1 MHGPPAPQRAYS
13 EPVTKEAPDPLFDE
27 PSPGQPGDWALSLSI
42 PADAG
47 HRDEL
52 RQHRPGKPASEE
64 ALDPHWASFFEHIG
78 ADGFADL
85 NRRADN
91 LQRQVRDN
99 GVTYNVYADAATGQ
113 QRPWALDLFP
123 TIVSPQDWAHIET
136 GVLQRARLLNAMMA
150 DLYGPGELLKRAML
164 PAALVQGHPGY
175 LRAMQGVKPPGG
187 TWLHIVAFD
196 LAHGPDGRWW
206 VVGQRTQAPSGLGY
220 LLENR
225 IAISRQFPQAFA
237 DMKVQRLAASY
248 RALMDGIKA
257 MAPEGDNARIALL
270 TPGPY
275 NETYFEHAY
284 LARYLGLTLVEG
296 NDLTVRDQRLYLKTL
311 KGLEPVHALIK
322 RLDDEWLDPLELRS
336 DSTLGVPGLLQVLRA
351 GNLLLAN
358 APGSAPLE
366 SSALLGFLPA
376 ISRHLLGEELALP
389 SLATWWCGEDA
400 ALREVLP
407 LLKNSVIKPT
417 YPRSGLETAM
427 GQSLSARELDEWS
440 GRMVRHPEDY
450 TVQAWLPLSQTPTW
464 ADERP
469 RGSPDRTKNDGT
481 PSAGQAAPG
490 VGSIAPRSAML
501 RVFALAD
508 GPQSWRVL
516 PGGLVRLAPRGQLI
530 AAMQRGGSS
539 ADCWVLTEGAVDR
552 TTLLQSAPSTLTIA
566 TQKRPVTSRAAENLF
581 WLGRY
586 TERTENSIRLAQIVL
601 NQLSGEEPS
610 SPALMAWLSAT
621 AREHS
626 LVLPDVPGAAQ
637 SPRVFARSLI
647 AALSPAA
654 GSPQAA
660 QSFSVGFNLRAL
672 KASAAQVRERLSQ
685 EHWNL
690 IERTEAAF
698 ARDCAALS
706 TDAEYA
712 TAEALSALQNASELL
727 AAITGS
733 QTDRMVRD
741 DGWRLLSV
749 GRHIERLITLSRAL
763 MLGLEH
769 HCLHDAEGF
778 ESVVALFDSTITF
791 HAMYQQRR
799 DMVALIDLLVLDRD
813 NPRSLAWVVQTLR
826 SRLAKLAQSVTPQDA
841 ELALALP
848 DPDTWV
854 LTDLSNWQRS
864 PEGQRTWGDLVA
876 LLEACEQ
883 AAGNLSNEISR
894 LHFSH
899 ADRQNQSLGA

>member
-1 MHGPPAPQRAYS
+1 MK
-13 EPVTKEAPDPLFDE
+13 TEAPPTLFDE
-27 PSPGQPGDWALSLSI
+27 PGPEPVSDWALSLSI
-42 PADAG
+42 PADPG

-52 RQHRPGKPASEE
+52 RQHKPTDPDSEAAE
-64 ALDPHWASFFEHIG
+64 AALNPHWAQFFEHMG
-78 ADGFADL
+78 TEGFADL
-85 NRRADN
+85 NRRAEN

-99 GVTYNVYADAATGQ
+99 GVTYNVYADAANGQ

-123 TIVSPQDWAHIET
+123 TIVSPSDWAQIEA

-150 DLYGPGELLKRAML
+150 DLYGPGELLKQGLL

-175 LRAMQGVKPPGG
+175 LRSMHGVQPAGG
-187 TWLHIVAFD
+187 TWLHIAAFD

-237 DMKVQRLAASY
+237 QMKVQRLAGSY
-248 RALMDGIKA
+248 RALMDGIKR
-257 MAPEGDNARIALL
+257 MAPEGENARIALL

-284 LARYLGLTLVEG
+284 LARYLGLSLVEG
-296 NDLTVRDQRLYLKTL
+296 SDLTVRDQRLYLKTL

-322 RLDDEWLDPLELRS
+322 RLDDEWLDPLELRA

-376 ISRHLLGEELALP
+376 ISRHLLNESLALP
-389 SLATWWCGEDA
+389 SLATWWCGENA
-400 ALREVLP
+400 ALRAVLP
-407 LLKNSVIKPT
+407 LLKSSVIKPT
-417 YPRSGLETAM
+417 YPRSGLETVM
-427 GQSLSARELDEWS
+427 GQSLSAAELEQWS
-440 GRMVRHPEDY
+440 RRMQSQPENY

-464 ADERP
+464 AD
-469 RGSPDRTKNDGT
+469 DRL
-481 PSAGQAAPG
+481 
-490 VGSIAPRSAML
+490 VPRSVML
-501 RVFALAD
+501 RVFALSD

-539 ADCWVLTEGAVDR
+539 ADCWVLTDGAVDG
-552 TTLLQSAPSTLTIA
+552 TSLLQSAPSTLA
-566 TQKRPVTSRAAENLF
+566 LASQKRTVSSRAAENLF

-586 TERTENSIRLAQIVL
+586 TERAENSIRLAQIAL
-601 NQLSGEEPS
+601 QHLGGEETS
-610 SPALMAWLSAT
+610 AAGLMDWLSVT
-621 AREHS
+621 ARENA
-626 LVLPDVPGAAQ
+626 LVGTDAPSARTSPRQFARNLMARLSPPAGSALAAQ
-637 SPRVFARSLI
+637 SY
-647 AALSPAA
+647 
-654 GSPQAA
+654 
-660 QSFSVGFNLRAL
+660 SVGFHLRAL
-672 KASAAQVRERLSQ
+672 KASASKVRERLSQ
-685 EHWNL
+685 EHWSL
-690 IERTEAAF
+690 IERTETTF
-698 ARDCAALS
+698 ARHCASL
-706 TDAEYA
+706 TTKAEYA
-712 TAEALSALQNASELL
+712 PTEALRALQHASEML

-741 DGWRLLSV
+741 DGWRLLSI

-763 MLGLEH
+763 VLALEQN
-769 HCLHDAEGF
+769 CLRDAEGF

-799 DMVALIDLLVLDRD
+799 DPVALIDLLVLNRD
-813 NPRSLAWVVQTLR
+813 NPRSIAWVVHTLR
-826 SRLAKLAQSVTPQDA
+826 SRLAKLAQSATHQDA
-841 ELALALP
+841 ELAMTLP
-848 DPDTWV
+848 DSSQWV
-854 LTDLSNWQRS
+854 LADLSHMGDEPDDS
-864 PEGQRTWGDLVA
+864 ELGQ
-876 LLEACEQ
+876 LLKDCTQ
-883 AAGNLSNEISR
+883 AAFNLSNEISR

-899 ADRQNQSLGA
+899 ADRHNQSLGA

>member
-1 MHGPPAPQRAYS
+1 MQQGDSRSPEASAPQRAYS
-13 EPVTKEAPDPLFDE
+13 VTVNPEPTESLFAALRPD
-27 PSPGQPGDWALSLSI
+27 SPCDWALSLSVA
-42 PADAG
+42 ADAG
-47 HRDEL
+47 HRDDLRAGGQPDATEL
-52 RQHRPGKPASEE
+52 APT
-64 ALDPHWASFFEHIG
+64 WASFFEHIG

-91 LQRQVRDN
+91 LDRQIRDN
-99 GVTYNVYADAATGQ
+99 GVTYNVYADASTGLE
-113 QRPWALDLFP
+113 RPWSLDLFP
-123 TIVSPQDWAHIET
+123 KLIDPQDWAQIET
-136 GVLQRARLLNAMMA
+136 GVLQRTRLLNAMMA
-150 DLYGPGELLKRAML
+150 DLYGERELLKRALL

-175 LRAMQGVKPPGG
+175 LRSMQGMRPPGD
-187 TWLHIVAFD
+187 TWLHIVGFD
-196 LAHGPDGRWW
+196 LAQGPDGRWW

-225 IAISRQFPQAFA
+225 IAIARQFPKAFA
-237 DMKVQRLAASY
+237 GMKVQRLAASY
-248 RALMDGIKA
+248 RALMDGIKH
-257 MAPEGDNARIALL
+257 MAPEGENARIALL

-296 NDLTVRDQRLYLKTL
+296 NDLTVRDQRLFLKTL
-311 KGLEPVHALIK
+311 SGLEPVHALIK

-336 DSTLGVPGLLQVLRA
+336 DSRLGVPGLLQVLRA

-407 LLKNSVIKPT
+407 LLKDSVIKPT
-417 YPRSGLETAM
+417 YPRSGLDTVM
-427 GQSLSARELDEWS
+427 GQSLSERELDEWS
-440 GRMVRHPEDY
+440 GRMARHPDDY
-450 TVQAWLPLSQTPTW
+450 TVQSWLPLSQTPTW
-464 ADERP
+464 SGERLM
-469 RGSPDRTKNDGT
+469 
-481 PSAGQAAPG
+481 
-490 VGSIAPRSAML
+490 PRSSML

-516 PGGLVRLAPRGQLI
+516 PGGLVRLAPRGELI

-539 ADCWVLTEGAVDR
+539 VDCWVQTDGPVDH
-552 TTLLQSAPSTLTIA
+552 TSLLQSAPSTLSLA
-566 TQKRPVTSRAAENLF
+566 QQKQPVTSRAAENLF

-586 TERTENSIRLAQIVL
+586 TERAENSIRLAQIVL
-601 NQLSGEEPS
+601 NHMGGEEPNS
-610 SPALMAWLSAT
+610 RALMAWLSNM
-621 AREHS
+621 ARENA
-626 LVLPDVPGAAQ
+626 LVLPDVPTATLSA
-637 SPRVFARSLI
+637 RVFARSLI
-647 AALSPAA
+647 AALSPAP
-654 GSPQAA
+654 GHPLAA
-660 QSFSVGFNLRAL
+660 PSFSVGFNLRSL
-672 KASAAQVRERLSQ
+672 KAAASQVRERLSQ

-690 IERTEAAF
+690 IERTEASF

-712 TAEALSALQNASELL
+712 TAEAMAALQNASELL

-741 DGWRLLSV
+741 DGWRLLSM

-763 MLGLEH
+763 SLALEH
-769 HCLHDAEGF
+769 GCVHDQAGF
-778 ESVVALFDSTITF
+778 EAVVALFDSTITF
-791 HAMYQQRR
+791 HAQYQQRR
-799 DMVALIDLLVLDRD
+799 DMVALIDLLVMDRD

-826 SRLAKLAQSVTPQDA
+826 SRLAKLSHSATPQDA
-841 ELALALP
+841 VLARSLP
-848 DPDTWV
+848 NPDGWV
-854 LTDLSNWQRS
+854 LPDLSNWQRG
-864 PEGQRTWGDLVA
+864 PDGQRTWSDLA
-876 LLEACEQ
+876 ELLDGCEA
-883 AAGNLSNEISR
+883 AAIDLSDEITR

-899 ADRQNQSLGA
+899 ADQRNQSLGA

>member
-1 MHGPPAPQRAYS
+1 
-13 EPVTKEAPDPLFDE
+13 
-27 PSPGQPGDWALSLSI
+27 
-42 PADAG
+42 
-47 HRDEL
+47 
-52 RQHRPGKPASEE
+52 
-64 ALDPHWASFFEHIG
+64 
-78 ADGFADL
+78 
-85 NRRADN
+85 
-91 LQRQVRDN
+91 
-99 GVTYNVYADAATGQ
+99 
-113 QRPWALDLFP
+113 
-123 TIVSPQDWAHIET
+123 
-136 GVLQRARLLNAMMA
+136 
-150 DLYGPGELLKRAML
+150 
-164 PAALVQGHPGY
+164 
-175 LRAMQGVKPPGG
+175 
-187 TWLHIVAFD
+187 
-196 LAHGPDGRWW
+196 
-206 VVGQRTQAPSGLGY
+206 
-220 LLENR
+220 
-225 IAISRQFPQAFA
+225 
-237 DMKVQRLAASY
+237 
-248 RALMDGIKA
+248 
-257 MAPEGDNARIALL
+257 
-270 TPGPY
+270 
-275 NETYFEHAY
+275 
-284 LARYLGLTLVEG
+284 
-296 NDLTVRDQRLYLKTL
+296 
-311 KGLEPVHALIK
+311 
-322 RLDDEWLDPLELRS
+322 
-336 DSTLGVPGLLQVLRA
+336 
-351 GNLLLAN
+351 
-358 APGSAPLE
+358 
-366 SSALLGFLPA
+366 
-376 ISRHLLGEELALP
+376 
-389 SLATWWCGEDA
+389 
-400 ALREVLP
+400 
-407 LLKNSVIKPT
+407 
-417 YPRSGLETAM
+417 
-427 GQSLSARELDEWS
+427 
-440 GRMVRHPEDY
+440 
-450 TVQAWLPLSQTPTW
+450 
-464 ADERP
+464 
-469 RGSPDRTKNDGT
+469 
-481 PSAGQAAPG
+481 
-490 VGSIAPRSAML
+490 ML

-864 PEGQRTWGDLVA
+864 PEGQRTWGDLVT

>member
-1 MHGPPAPQRAYS
+1 MN
-13 EPVTKEAPDPLFDE
+13 KEATESLFDE
-27 PSPGQPGDWALSLSI
+27 TIPGQPGDWALSISA

-52 RQHRPGKPASEE
+52 RQHSRGKAAADD
-64 ALDPHWASFFEHIG
+64 ALAPHWASFFEHVG

-85 NRRADN
+85 NRRAAN

-123 TIVSPQDWAHIET
+123 TMVSAKDWAHIET

-150 DLYGPGELLKRAML
+150 DLYGAGELLKRAML

-175 LRAMQGVKPPGG
+175 LRAMQGVQPPGG

-237 DMKVQRLAASY
+237 SMKVQRLAASY

-311 KGLEPVHALIK
+311 KGLEPLHALIK

-366 SSALLGFLPA
+366 SSAVLGFLPA

-407 LLKNSVIKPT
+407 LLKGSVIKPT

-427 GQSLSARELDEWS
+427 GQSLSQRELDEWS
-440 GRMVRHPEDY
+440 GRMVRRPEDY

-464 ADERP
+464 TDERLM
-469 RGSPDRTKNDGT
+469 
-481 PSAGQAAPG
+481 
-490 VGSIAPRSAML
+490 PRSAML

-530 AAMQRGGSS
+530 ATMQRGGSS

-552 TTLLQSAPSTLTIA
+552 TTLLQSAPSALTIA

-610 SPALMAWLSAT
+610 TPALMAWLSAT
-621 AREHS
+621 AREHA

-637 SPRVFARSLI
+637 SPRVFARSLM
-647 AALSPAA
+647 AALSPSP

-672 KASAAQVRERLSQ
+672 KGSAAQVRERLSQ
-685 EHWNL
+685 EHWSL

-712 TAEALSALQNASELL
+712 TAEALSALKNASALL

-769 HCLHDAEGF
+769 HCLRDAEGF
-778 ESVVALFDSTITF
+778 DAVVALFDSTITF
-791 HAMYQQRR
+791 HARYQQRR

-813 NPRSLAWVVQTLR
+813 NPRSLAWVLQTLR
-826 SRLAKLAQSVTPQDA
+826 SRLARLAESANPQDA
-841 ELALALP
+841 ELAMTLP
-848 DPDTWV
+848 DPNTWV
-854 LTDLSNWQRS
+854 LQDLSNWQRT
-864 PEGQRTWGDLVA
+864 PEDQRNCGDLVT
-876 LLEACEQ
+876 LLGTCEQ
-883 AAGNLSNEISR
+883 AAGNLSDEISR

-899 ADRQNQSLGA
+899 ADRKNQSI

>member
-1 MHGPPAPQRAYS
+1 M
-13 EPVTKEAPDPLFDE
+13 
-27 PSPGQPGDWALSLSI
+27 
-42 PADAG
+42 
-47 HRDEL
+47 
-52 RQHRPGKPASEE
+52 
-64 ALDPHWASFFEHIG
+64 G
-78 ADGFADL
+78 A
-85 NRRADN
+85 
-91 LQRQVRDN
+91 
-99 GVTYNVYADAATGQ
+99 
-113 QRPWALDLFP
+113 
-123 TIVSPQDWAHIET
+123 
-136 GVLQRARLLNAMMA
+136 
-150 DLYGPGELLKRAML
+150 
-164 PAALVQGHPGY
+164 
-175 LRAMQGVKPPGG
+175 
-187 TWLHIVAFD
+187 
-196 LAHGPDGRWW
+196 
-206 VVGQRTQAPSGLGY
+206 
-220 LLENR
+220 
-225 IAISRQFPQAFA
+225 
-237 DMKVQRLAASY
+237 
-248 RALMDGIKA
+248 
-257 MAPEGDNARIALL
+257 
-270 TPGPY
+270 
-275 NETYFEHAY
+275 
-284 LARYLGLTLVEG
+284 
-296 NDLTVRDQRLYLKTL
+296 
-311 KGLEPVHALIK
+311 
-322 RLDDEWLDPLELRS
+322 
-336 DSTLGVPGLLQVLRA
+336 
-351 GNLLLAN
+351 
-358 APGSAPLE
+358 
-366 SSALLGFLPA
+366 
-376 ISRHLLGEELALP
+376 
-389 SLATWWCGEDA
+389 
-400 ALREVLP
+400 
-407 LLKNSVIKPT
+407 
-417 YPRSGLETAM
+417 
-427 GQSLSARELDEWS
+427 
-440 GRMVRHPEDY
+440 
-450 TVQAWLPLSQTPTW
+450 
-464 ADERP
+464 
-469 RGSPDRTKNDGT
+469 
-481 PSAGQAAPG
+481 
-490 VGSIAPRSAML
+490 IAPRSAML

-601 NQLSGEEPS
+601 NQLSGEEPN

-637 SPRVFARSLI
+637 SPRVFARSLV
-647 AALSPAA
+647 AALAPAA

-698 ARDCAALS
+698 TRDCAALS

-712 TAEALSALQNASELL
+712 TAEALTALQNASELL

-769 HCLHDAEGF
+769 QCLHDAEGF

-826 SRLAKLAQSVTPQDA
+826 SRLAKLAQSATPQDA

-876 LLEACEQ
+876 LLDACEQ

>member
-1 MHGPPAPQRAYS
+1 MN
-13 EPVTKEAPDPLFDE
+13 KEATESLFDE
-27 PSPGQPGDWALSLSI
+27 TIPGQPGDWALSISA

-52 RQHRPGKPASEE
+52 RQHSRGKAAADD
-64 ALDPHWASFFEHIG
+64 ALAPHWASFFEHVG

-85 NRRADN
+85 NRRAAN

-123 TIVSPQDWAHIET
+123 TMVSAKDWAHIET

-150 DLYGPGELLKRAML
+150 DLYGAGELLKRAML

-175 LRAMQGVKPPGG
+175 LRAMQGVQPPGG

-237 DMKVQRLAASY
+237 SMKVQRLAASY

-311 KGLEPVHALIK
+311 KGLEPLHALIK

-366 SSALLGFLPA
+366 SSAVLGFLPA

-407 LLKNSVIKPT
+407 LLKGSVIKPT

-427 GQSLSARELDEWS
+427 GQSLSQRELDEWS
-440 GRMVRHPEDY
+440 GRMVRRPEDY

-464 ADERP
+464 TDERLM
-469 RGSPDRTKNDGT
+469 
-481 PSAGQAAPG
+481 
-490 VGSIAPRSAML
+490 PRSAML

-530 AAMQRGGSS
+530 ATMQRGGSS

-552 TTLLQSAPSTLTIA
+552 TTLLQSAPSALTIA

-610 SPALMAWLSAT
+610 TPALMAWLSAT
-621 AREHS
+621 AREHA

-637 SPRVFARSLI
+637 SPRVFARSLM
-647 AALSPAA
+647 AALSPSP

-672 KASAAQVRERLSQ
+672 KGSAAQVRERLSQ
-685 EHWNL
+685 EHWSL

-712 TAEALSALQNASELL
+712 TAEALSALKNASALL

-769 HCLHDAEGF
+769 HCLRDAEGF
-778 ESVVALFDSTITF
+778 DAVVALFDSTITF
-791 HAMYQQRR
+791 HARYQQRR

-813 NPRSLAWVVQTLR
+813 NPRSLAWVLQTLR
-826 SRLAKLAQSVTPQDA
+826 SRLARLAESANPQDA
-841 ELALALP
+841 ELAMTLP
-848 DPDTWV
+848 DPNTWV
-854 LTDLSNWQRS
+854 LQDLSNWQRT
-864 PEGQRTWGDLVA
+864 PEDQRTCGDLVT
-876 LLEACEQ
+876 LLGTCEQ
-883 AAGNLSNEISR
+883 AAGNLSDEISR

-899 ADRQNQSLGA
+899 ADRKNQSI

>member
-1 MHGPPAPQRAYS
+1 VTDSTGSPTDRVLPQAPEKEAKAYS
-13 EPVTKEAPDPLFDE
+13 KPVTSENASDSLFDE
-27 PSPGQPGDWALSLSI
+27 LSPESPGDWALSLSV
-42 PADAG
+42 PADDG

-52 RQHRPGKPASEE
+52 RDGEV
-64 ALDPHWASFFEHIG
+64 PHTLTPTWSRFFNHVG
-78 ADGFADL
+78 TDGLADL
-85 NRRADN
+85 NRRNDN
-91 LQRQVRDN
+91 LQRQIRDN
-99 GVTYNVYADAATGQ
+99 GVTYNVYAESSGQ

-123 TIVSPQDWAHIET
+123 MVIGPEDWAHIEA
-136 GVLQRARLLNAMMA
+136 GVLQRTRLLNAMMA
-150 DLYGPGELLKRAML
+150 DLYGERELLKRALL

-175 LRAMQGVKPPGG
+175 LRAMQGVQPTGG

-225 IAISRQFPQAFA
+225 IAIARQFPKAFA
-237 DMKVQRLAASY
+237 GMKVQRLAASY

-257 MAPEGDNARIALL
+257 MAPEGENARIALL

-311 KGLEPVHALIK
+311 SGLEPVHALIK

-336 DSTLGVPGLLQVLRA
+336 DSRLGVPGLLQVLRA

-407 LLKNSVIKPT
+407 LLKGSVIKPT
-417 YPRSGLETAM
+417 YPSSGLDSAM
-427 GQSLSARELDEWS
+427 GQSLNKRELDEWA
-440 GRMVRHPEDY
+440 GRMVRHPDDY
-450 TVQAWLPLSQTPTW
+450 TVQSWLPLSQTPTW
-464 ADERP
+464 TGERLL
-469 RGSPDRTKNDGT
+469 
-481 PSAGQAAPG
+481 
-490 VGSIAPRSAML
+490 PRSAML

-508 GPQSWRVL
+508 GPQSWRML

-539 ADCWVLTEGAVDR
+539 ADCWVLTKGEVDH
-552 TTLLQSAPSTLTIA
+552 TSLLQSAPSTMALAHQT
-566 TQKRPVTSRAAENLF
+566 RPVTSRAAENLF

-586 TERTENSIRLAQIVL
+586 TERAENSIRLAQIVL
-601 NQLSGEEPS
+601 NHVSGEEPNS
-610 SPALMAWLSAT
+610 RPLMAWLSAT
-621 AREHS
+621 ALENS
-626 LVLPDVPGAAQ
+626 LVLPGVPAAEQ
-637 SPRVFARSLI
+637 SARVFARSLM
-647 AALSPAA
+647 AGLSPVP
-654 GSPQAA
+654 GTPLAA
-660 QSFSVGFNLRAL
+660 QSYSVGFNLRAL

-690 IERTEAAF
+690 IERTEAGF
-698 ARDCAALS
+698 AIDCANMAA
-706 TDAEYA
+706 DAEYA
-712 TAEALSALQNASELL
+712 TTEALAALQNASELL
-727 AAITGS
+727 AAITGA

-741 DGWRLLSV
+741 NGWRLLSV

-763 MLGLEH
+763 TLSLEH
-769 HCLHDAEGF
+769 GCLHDQAGF
-778 ESVVALFDSTITF
+778 EAVVALFDSTITF
-791 HAMYQQRR
+791 HAQYQQRR
-799 DMVALIDLLVLDRD
+799 DMVALIDLLVMNRD

-826 SRLAKLAQSVTPQDA
+826 SRLAKLSQSATPQDA
-841 ELALALP
+841 ELAMGLP

-854 LTDLSNWQRS
+854 LADLSNWQRN
-864 PEGQRTWGDLVA
+864 PEGERHWGELET
-876 LLEACEQ
+876 LLDDCEA
-883 AAGNLSNEISR
+883 AAIELSEEITR

-899 ADRQNQSLGA
+899 ADRRNQTLGA

>member
-1 MHGPPAPQRAYS
+1 MN
-13 EPVTKEAPDPLFDE
+13 KEATESLFDE
-27 PSPGQPGDWALSLSI
+27 TIPGQPGDWALSISA

-52 RQHRPGKPASEE
+52 RQHSRGKAAADD
-64 ALDPHWASFFEHIG
+64 ALAPHWASFFEHVG

-85 NRRADN
+85 NRRAAN

-123 TIVSPQDWAHIET
+123 TMVSAKDWAHIET

-150 DLYGPGELLKRAML
+150 DLYGAGELLKRAML

-175 LRAMQGVKPPGG
+175 LRAMQGVQPPGG

-237 DMKVQRLAASY
+237 SMKVQRLAASY

-311 KGLEPVHALIK
+311 KGLEPLHALIK

-366 SSALLGFLPA
+366 SSAVLGFLPA

-407 LLKNSVIKPT
+407 LLKGSVIKPT

-427 GQSLSARELDEWS
+427 GQSLSQRELDEWS
-440 GRMVRHPEDY
+440 GRMVRRPEDY

-464 ADERP
+464 TDERLM
-469 RGSPDRTKNDGT
+469 
-481 PSAGQAAPG
+481 
-490 VGSIAPRSAML
+490 PRSAML

-516 PGGLVRLAPRGQLI
+516 PGGLVRLAPSGQLI
-530 AAMQRGGSS
+530 ATMQRGGSS

-552 TTLLQSAPSTLTIA
+552 TTLLQSAPSALTIA

-610 SPALMAWLSAT
+610 TPALMAWLSAT
-621 AREHS
+621 AREHA

-637 SPRVFARSLI
+637 SPRVFARSLM
-647 AALSPAA
+647 AALSPSP

-672 KASAAQVRERLSQ
+672 KGSAAQVRERLSQ
-685 EHWNL
+685 EHWSL

-712 TAEALSALQNASELL
+712 TAEALSALKNASALL

-769 HCLHDAEGF
+769 HCLRDAEGF
-778 ESVVALFDSTITF
+778 DAVVALFDSTITF
-791 HAMYQQRR
+791 HARYQQRR

-813 NPRSLAWVVQTLR
+813 NPRSLAWVLQTLR
-826 SRLAKLAQSVTPQDA
+826 SRLARLAESANPQDA
-841 ELALALP
+841 ELAMTLP
-848 DPDTWV
+848 DPNTWV
-854 LTDLSNWQRS
+854 LQDLSNWQRT
-864 PEGQRTWGDLVA
+864 PEDQRTCGDLVT
-876 LLEACEQ
+876 LLGTCEQ
-883 AAGNLSNEISR
+883 AAGNLSDEISR

-899 ADRQNQSLGA
+899 ADRKNQSI

>member
-1 MHGPPAPQRAYS
+1 MNADPDDSLFGPLAPER
-13 EPVTKEAPDPLFDE
+13 
-27 PSPGQPGDWALSLSI
+27 PGEWALSLAV
-42 PADAG
+42 PADPG
-47 HRDEL
+47 HLDEL
-52 RQHRPGKPASEE
+52 LG
-64 ALDPHWASFFEHIG
+64 DGPHGLAPNWSAFFDHTGTEG
-78 ADGFADL
+78 LADL
-85 NRRADN
+85 NRRAEN
-91 LQRQVRDN
+91 LRRQIRDN
-99 GVTYNVYADAATGQ
+99 GVTYNVYADDSGL

-123 TIVSPQDWAHIET
+123 MILGPGDWAQIEA
-136 GVLQRARLLNAMMA
+136 GVLQRARLLNAVMA
-150 DLYGPGELLKRAML
+150 DLYGPRELLQRGLL

-175 LRAMQGVKPPGG
+175 VRAMQGVRPRGG
-187 TWLHIVAFD
+187 TWLHIVGFD

-225 IAISRQFPQAFA
+225 IAIGRQFPKAFA
-237 DMKVQRLAASY
+237 GLRVQRLAASY
-248 RALMDGIKA
+248 RALMDGIKSL
-257 MAPEGDNARIALL
+257 APEGGNARIALL

-296 NDLTVRDQRLYLKTL
+296 NDLTVRDERLFLKTL
-311 KGLEPVHALIK
+311 AGLEPVHALIK
-322 RLDDEWLDPLELRS
+322 RVDDPWLDPLELRP

-351 GNLLLAN
+351 GHLVLAN

-407 LLKNSVIKPT
+407 LLKDSVIKPT
-417 YPRSGLETAM
+417 YPRSGLDTVM
-427 GQSLSARELDEWS
+427 GQSLSERELDEWS
-440 GRMVRHPEDY
+440 GRMARHADDY
-450 TVQAWLPLSQTPTW
+450 TVQSWLPLSQTPTW
-464 ADERP
+464 RGERLM
-469 RGSPDRTKNDGT
+469 
-481 PSAGQAAPG
+481 
-490 VGSIAPRSAML
+490 PRSAML

-516 PGGLVRLAPRGQLI
+516 PGGMVRLAPRGQLI

-539 ADCWVLTEGAVDR
+539 ADCWVLTDGPVDH
-552 TTLLQSAPSTLTIA
+552 TSLLQSAPSTLSLA
-566 TQKRPVTSRAAENLF
+566 QQKRPVTSRAAENLF

-586 TERTENSIRLAQIVL
+586 TERAENSVRLAQIVL
-601 NQLSGEEPS
+601 SHMGGEEPNS
-610 SPALMAWLSAT
+610 RALMAWLSNM
-621 AREHS
+621 ARENA
-626 LVLPDVPGAAQ
+626 LVLPDVPTATLSA
-637 SPRVFARSLI
+637 RVFARSLI
-647 AALSPAA
+647 AALSPAPDDA
-654 GSPQAA
+654 LAA

-672 KASAAQVRERLSQ
+672 RAAAAQVRERLSQ

-690 IERTEAAF
+690 IERTEASF

-712 TAEALSALQNASELL
+712 TAEAIATLQNASELL

-741 DGWRLLSV
+741 DGWRLLSI
-749 GRHIERLITLSRAL
+749 GRHIERLATLSRAL
-763 MLGLEH
+763 ALGLQTGSVHEP
-769 HCLHDAEGF
+769 AGF
-778 ESVVALFDSTITF
+778 EAMVALFDSTITF
-791 HAMYQQRR
+791 HAQYQQRR

-826 SRLAKLAQSVTPQDA
+826 ARLARLGQSVAPQDA
-841 ELALALP
+841 ELARGLP
-848 DPDTWV
+848 DPAGWQ
-854 LTDLSNWQRS
+854 LAELSNWQRDAD
-864 PEGQRTWGDLVA
+864 GRRVWGA
-876 LLEACEQ
+876 LLRVLEDCEA
-883 AAGNLSNEISR
+883 AAVELSDEITR

-899 ADRQNQSLGA
+899 ADRRSQTLSI

>member
-1 MHGPPAPQRAYS
+1 MQQRTPPEPKPPAPQRAYLG
-13 EPVTKEAPDPLFDE
+13 PVNSEAPEPLLDE
-27 PSPGQPGDWALSLSI
+27 PSPGQPGDWALSLSD
-42 PADAG
+42 PADPG

-52 RQHRPGKPASEE
+52 RQPGRDKAAGE
-64 ALDPHWASFFEHIG
+64 AALNPHWASFFEHMG
-78 ADGFADL
+78 PDGFADL

-113 QRPWALDLFP
+113 QRPWSLDLFP
-123 TIVSPQDWAHIET
+123 TIVSPQDWAHIEA

-175 LRAMQGVKPPGG
+175 LRAMQGVQPPGG

-237 DMKVQRLAASY
+237 TMKVQRLAASY
-248 RALMDGIKA
+248 RALMEGIKR

-417 YPRSGLETAM
+417 YPRSGLETVM
-427 GQSLSARELDEWS
+427 GQSLNARELDEWS

-464 ADERP
+464 AD
-469 RGSPDRTKNDGT
+469 DR
-481 PSAGQAAPG
+481 
-490 VGSIAPRSAML
+490 VMPRSAML

-552 TTLLQSAPSTLTIA
+552 TTLLQSAPSSLTIA
-566 TQKRPVTSRAAENLF
+566 RQKRPVTSRAAENLF

-647 AALSPAA
+647 AALSPPT
-654 GSPQAA
+654 GSPQST

-672 KASAAQVRERLSQ
+672 KASASQVRERLSQ

-763 MLGLEH
+763 TLGLQH
-769 HCLHDAEGF
+769 QCLHDAEGF
-778 ESVVALFDSTITF
+778 EAVVALFDSTITF

-813 NPRSLAWVVQTLR
+813 NPRSLAWVVHTLR
-826 SRLAKLAQSVTPQDA
+826 SRLAKLAQSATPQDA
-841 ELALALP
+841 ELAKAMP
-848 DPDTWV
+848 NPDTWV
-854 LTDLSNWQRS
+854 LNELGHGQAS
-864 PEGQRTWGDLVA
+864 PEGHGTWGDLLA
-876 LLEACEQ
+876 LLDACEQ
-883 AAGNLSNEISR
+883 AAGNLSNDISR

-899 ADRQNQSLGA
+899 ADRQNQSL